1 MKSMS
6 QTKILSLRIHD
17 ALAKGRIPSNLEAY
31 ECTFDRPLSELT
43 GVENKLAQFSDSG
56 IQVRRN
62 NFAR

>member
-17 ALAKGRIPSNLEAY
+17 ALAKGRISSNLDAY

-43 GVENKLAQFSDSG
+43 GVENKLAHLSDPG

>member
-31 ECTFDRPLSELT
+31 ECTLDHPLSELT
-43 GVENKLAQFSDSG
+43 AVENKLAHPSDPS
-56 IQVRRN
+56 IQVSRK